1 MKRTI
6 VTSFFPGLMIAWFL
20 ISCSNQEIQF
30 LENAETTASGL
41 EYKFLNKG
49 EGPAPV
55 AGNEVKAHCIL
66 KIGDSTVIWSTREDE
81 KPFIFI
87 YAQTKLIPGFDETI
101 GLMVQGD
108 RMKVIIPPELGYGP
122 NGFGDVPANA
132 YLSFDIELLEVNDLM
147 LWIADSLFEK
157 YRQLGSAAAMGYYDH
172 LKNDTVHYTMHER
185 QLTALSG
192 LLKND
197 GRLNDAFAVMKL
209 RAKDYPDSFG
219 AHFALGSTYEERGD
233 KKEAITEFRRC
244 LEISPENPAAT
255 NKLLGLE

>member
-1 MKRTI
+1 MKQIITR
-6 VTSFFPGLMIAWFL
+6 FFHGLIFVWL
-20 ISCSNQEIQF
+20 WISCSNQEKLF
-30 LENAETTASGL
+30 FEDAETTSSGL

-49 EGPAPV
+49 EGPAPS

-66 KIGDSTVIWSTREDE
+66 KIGDSTVIWNTREDV

-108 RMKVIIPPELGYGP
+108 RMKVIIPPELGYGS

-157 YRQLGSAAAMGYYDH
+157 YQKQGSSAAIVY
-172 LKNDTVHYTMHER
+172 
-185 QLTALSG
+185 
-192 LLKND
+192 
-197 GRLNDAFAVMKL
+197 
-209 RAKDYPDSFG
+209 
-219 AHFALGSTYEERGD
+219 
-233 KKEAITEFRRC
+233 
-244 LEISPENPAAT
+244 
-255 NKLLGLE
+255 